1 MGSRRVEHDLVT
13 KQQQQIQELTKPG
26 DRFES
31 VSYVILSLFLHVSM
45 FYS

>member
-1 MGSRRVEHDLVT
+1 MGSQRVEHDLVT
-13 KQQQQIQELTKPG
+13 KQQQIQELTKPG

>member
-1 MGSRRVEHDLVT
+1 MGLRRVEHDLVT
-13 KQQQQIQELTKPG
+13 KQQQQQIQVLTKPG

-31 VSYVILSLFLHVSM
+31 VYVILSLFLHVSM